1 METRKDHQAHTMRVQ
16 AGATQVQEKSTVAG
30 PQIPLWGRALV
41 AQAPLIHPH
50 TITLE
55 VKWQNEYRKDRLQ

>member
-1 METRKDHQAHTMRVQ
+1 MRVQ